1 MTLTILPPSSHQFG
15 LRPSLATDIDEARL
29 AEIDERAHRA
39 CVDVLPSLFNEP
51 DDFLAELAGLPEIAR
66 VLRGTGP

>member
-1 MTLTILPPSSHQFG
+1 MFTVLYPSPHRFG
-15 LRPSLATDIDEARL
+15 SRPSLATDIDEARL

-39 CVDVLPSLFNEP
+39 CVDVLPGLYDP

-66 VLRGTGP
+66 VLRGTGT